1 MAWLLPRDSPLKRR
15 FTVID
20 AVLTRAL
27 APLRDAIRA
36 RAEMCLLG
44 AHLDEE
50 MACCRRVCTET
61 CMEL

>member
-27 APLRDAIRA
+27 APLRDAVRA
-36 RAEMCLLG
+36 RAEKCLLLARADG
-44 AHLDEE
+44 KLHVADV
-50 MACCRRVCTET
+50 R
-61 CMEL
+61 